1 MATSLICGT
10 YKKEKGEGC
19 AFEIGSRTRWLMKLT
34 RYDI

>member
-19 AFEIGSRTRWLMKLT
+19 AFEIESRMRWLKKLT
-34 RYDI
+34 CYDI